1 MISTSQRAHTI
12 FKQNGGILRATEAV
26 RLGIAPRTLY
36 AMRDEGELR
45 TLSRGLYQLASA
57 PVPAHPELVILARRV
72 PRAVVCLISALHF
85 HHLTTHV
92 PHYLYVALPKGAPQP
107 KLDFPTLDGIRLSGR
122 AMTSGVDVH
131 MVEGEQVR
139 VFNVAKTVADCF
151 RFRNKIGIDI
161 AVEAL
166 REGLRSRMATPA
178 QIAEYAKINRV
189 GNIIRPYIEA
199 LI

>member
-1 MISTSQRAHTI
+1 MISTSKRAHMI

-26 RLGIAPRTLY
+26 CLGIAPRTLY

-45 TLSRGLYQLASA
+45 TLSRGVYQLASA
-57 PVPAHPELVILARRV
+57 PMPAHPELVVLARRV
-72 PRAVVCLISALHF
+72 TRAVVCLISALHF
-85 HHLTTHV
+85 HHLTTQV

-107 KLDFPTLDGIRLSGR
+107 KLDFPTLDVIRLSGR
-122 AMTSGVDVH
+122 ALTSGVDVH
-131 MVEGEQVR
+131 TVEGEQVR
-139 VFNVAKTVADCF
+139 VFNVTKTVADCF

-166 REGLRSRMATPA
+166 REGLRSRKATPA

-189 GNIIRPYIEA
+189 GNVIRPYIEA
-199 LI
+199 MV